1 MPHALDAFPTVRQ
14 AGAALRPLA
23 LLLPLAL
30 AALGAQA
37 QEVTIKFSHFLAPNS
52 NFHKGVAEPWCA
64 ALSKDSGG
72 RIKCQMYPAL
82 QLGGTPPQLVDQ
94 VKNGVSDVV
103 WTSPS
108 YSTGRFPATE
118 ALELPFSLP
127 PGGLAG
133 SKAMWEYYQKHGQN
147 DFKDFKVLAIFSAS
161 NVVMSTASKPILTVD
176 GFKGVKLR
184 SPSRF
189 AALFLTALGGTPVNM
204 PIAQVTEG
212 ISKGVIDG
220 AMAPWE
226 VLPATKIDEVTKY
239 HMEGQPNQPGFTQT
253 PMAILMNKARYEG
266 LPADLKAVID
276 KHSGATL
283 VELTGKVWD
292 QGNDEAR
299 KKMTAQGNKV
309 LVIKPEDYEAMKKA
323 AASVEADW
331 IKQATAKGL
340 DGARLAAD
348 VHAIGARHLK

>member
-1 MPHALDAFPTVRQ
+1 MNARPF
-14 AGAALRPLA
+14 ALRA
-23 LLLPLAL
+23 TAAL
-30 AALGAQA
+30 AAALPLMFGAASAQA
-37 QEVTIKFSHFLAPNS
+37 QEVVIKFSHFLAPNS
-52 NFHKGVAEPWCA
+52 NFHKNVAEPWCA
-64 ALSKDSGG
+64 AIHKDSGG
-72 RIKCQMYPAL
+72 KLKCQIYPAL

-94 VKNGVSDVV
+94 VKNGVADVV

-108 YSTGRFPATE
+108 YSTGRFPRTE

-127 PGGLAG
+127 PGGLDG
-133 SKAMWEYYQKHGQN
+133 SKAMWEFYQKHAQD

-226 VLPATKIDEVTKY
+226 VLPATKVDEVTKY
-239 HMEGQPNQPGFTQT
+239 HMEGPANQPGFTQT
-253 PMAILMNKARYEG
+253 PMAVLMNKAKFES

-276 KHSGATL
+276 KNSGQKL

-292 QGNDEAR
+292 DGNNAAR
-299 KKMTAQGNKV
+299 SKMSAQGNKV
-309 LVIKPEDYEAMKKA
+309 LVIKPEDYTAMKKA

-331 IKQATAKGL
+331 IKQADARGL
-340 DGARLAAD
+340 DGKKLAAE
-348 VHAIGARHLK
+348 VHAIGAKFQPK

>member
-1 MPHALDAFPTVRQ
+1 MMIRL
-14 AGAALRPLA
+14 G
-23 LLLPLAL
+23 AL
-30 AALGAQA
+30 ACAAATLLMGALPAQA
-37 QEVTIKFSHFLAPNS
+37 QVTTIKFSHFLAPNS
-52 NFHKGVAEPWCA
+52 NFHKNVAEPWCA
-64 ALSKDSGG
+64 NIEKDSGG
-72 RIKCQMYPAL
+72 KLKCQIYPAL
-82 QLGGTPPQLVDQ
+82 QLGGTPPQLADQ
-94 VKNGVSDVV
+94 VKNGVADVV

-108 YSTGRFPATE
+108 YSTGRFPRTE

-133 SKAMWEYYQKHGQN
+133 SKAMWEYYQKHGQE

-189 AALFLTALGGTPVNM
+189 SSLFLTALGGTPVNM
-204 PIAQVTEG
+204 PIAQVTESV
-212 ISKGVIDG
+212 SKGVIDG

-253 PMAILMNKARYEG
+253 PMAVLMNKAKFES

-276 KHSGATL
+276 KHSGTAL

-292 QGNDEAR
+292 SGNDEAR

-309 LVIKPEDYEAMKKA
+309 LVIKDADYAAMKSA

-331 IKQATAKGL
+331 IKQASAKGL
-340 DGARLAAD
+340 DGKKLAAE
-348 VHAIGARHLK
+348 VHAIGARHMGK

>member
-1 MPHALDAFPTVRQ
+1 MKAR
-14 AGAALRPLA
+14 LA
-23 LLLPLAL
+23 SLALLPLAL
-30 AALGAQA
+30 ATGAAQA
-37 QEVTIKFSHFLAPNS
+37 QVTTIKFSHFLAPNS
-52 NFHKGVAEPWCA
+52 NFHKFVAEPWCA
-64 ALSKDSGG
+64 AIEKDSGG
-72 RIKCQMYPAL
+72 KLKCQIYPAL

-94 VKNGVSDVV
+94 VKNGVADVV

-108 YSTGRFPATE
+108 YSTGRFPRTE
-118 ALELPFSLP
+118 ALELPFTLP
-127 PGGLAG
+127 PGGLNG
-133 SKAMWEYYQKHGQN
+133 SKAMWEYYQKNAQE

-189 AALFLTALGGTPVNM
+189 SSLFLSALGGTPVNM
-204 PIAQVTEG
+204 PIAQVTESV
-212 ISKGVIDG
+212 SKGVIDG

-239 HMEGQPNQPGFTQT
+239 HMEGQPGQPGFTQT
-253 PMAILMNKARYEG
+253 PMAVLMNKAKFEG

-276 KHSGATL
+276 KHSGTAL

-299 KKMTAQGNKV
+299 KKMSGQGNKI
-309 LVIKPEDYEAMKKA
+309 LVIKNEDYAAMKKA
-323 AASVEADW
+323 VASVEEDW

-340 DGARLAAD
+340 DGKKLAAD
-348 VHAIGARHLK
+348 VHAIGAKYLSAK